1 MASARYCLREKA
13 KKDYREVQVP
23 LPRPERAASNSDK
36 LYPIEVIDEDGD
48 RVKIHYIGYG
58 DGWDEW
64 RSREDVVD
72 MAKAKQDTRTR
83 QLETYTPYNP
93 HQELAHAIKA
103 ALTPSRKFGGPEVRI
118 ELPFDLLV
126 FQGGLKVLGT
136 YIKTFRGND
145 LYGINEYGDL
155 VPLLGSRWH
164 VRGINR
170 HLDFCAVEKCSVVF
184 HIFKKSSIEDYIS
197 EEKTELVPGGYTLV
211 FKFVR
216 FDGVRRQLHKF
227 T

>member
-1 MASARYCLREKA
+1 MVRLDVMAYGEGFVQGSTKYYKSRRYEGPNLNCNDGECEVLSAREGQ
-13 KKDYREVQVP
+13 EG
-23 LPRPERAASNSDK
+23 LP
-36 LYPIEVIDEDGD
+36 
-48 RVKIHYIGYG
+48 
-58 DGWDEW
+58 
-64 RSREDVVD
+64 
-72 MAKAKQDTRTR
+72 RTR